1 MFLKKFNKIFFFS
14 LIFVLPLLIATQ
26 SVLAETEDESYQ
38 NAINKNPVSANAE
51 NPAIAN
57 LNETANVGALPKG
70 DLPAMIGKI
79 VGALLAFLGIAFFI
93 LIIYGG
99 YTWMFSMG
107 NEQDSGKAKNIIIAA
122 IIGLFIVLMAYAI
135 TSYIGGIF

>member
-26 SVLAETEDESYQ
+26 SVSAETEDESYQ

-57 LNETANVGALPKG
+57 LNETANVGTLPKG
-70 DLPAMIGKI
+70 DLSAMIGKI

-107 NEQDSGKAKNIIIAA
+107 NEQASGKAKDIIIAA